1 MLDVRRLRLLRE
13 LAHRGT
19 IAAVAEV
26 LAYTPSAVSQ
36 QLAALER
43 EAGVALLQRT
53 GRSVTLTPAA
63 RTLVEHTDA
72 VLERLE
78 RASADLA
85 AARDGLAGPL
95 LIGAFPS
102 AARAILPAALAAL
115 VAAHPRLEPRVR
127 EIDPAAVAGA
137 LRTGEVDVAL
147 VHEYDFVVDPAEP
160 DLDTVA
166 VFDETMHLAAPRE
179 HSARRLN
186 PVPDEDDP
194 LRRWCDAPWIVAPPN
209 TRCGIMTLRA
219 CEAAGFT
226 PRVRHVV
233 DDFATVLALV
243 AIGDGVALVP
253 QLGISD
259 PGPDVALTPLPMRRR
274 TLAAARRGAGARPAI
289 AAFTDAMRREGATW
303 TARLRPSTPSS
314 APE

>member
-1 MLDVRRLRLLRE
+1 MLDVRRLRLLHE
-13 LAHRGT
+13 LSHRGT
-19 IAAVAEV
+19 IAAVAEA

-43 EAGVALLQRT
+43 EAGVALLHRT
-53 GRSVTLTPAA
+53 GRRVTLTPAA
-63 RTLVEHTDA
+63 RMLVEHTDA

-78 RASADLA
+78 RAAADLA

-95 LIGAFPS
+95 RIGAFPS
-102 AARAILPAALAAL
+102 AARAILPNALAAL
-115 VAAHPRLEPRVR
+115 ATAHPRLEPRIR
-127 EIDPAAVAGA
+127 EIDPAAVAGS

-147 VHEYDFVVDPAEP
+147 VHEYDFVIDPAEP
-160 DLDTVA
+160 GLDTVPL
-166 VFDETMHLAAPRE
+166 FDETMHLAAPR
-179 HSARRLN
+179 ALA
-186 PVPDEDDP
+186 PVPDEGHH
-194 LRRWCDAPWIVAPPN
+194 LRRWCDAPWIVASPN
-209 TRCGIMTLRA
+209 TRCGMMTVRA

-253 QLGISD
+253 QLGISG
-259 PGPDVALTPLPMRRR
+259 PGPHVTLTPLPMRRH
-274 TLAAARRGAGARPAI
+274 TLAATRRGASARPAI
-289 AAFTDAMRREGATW
+289 REFTDAMCREGAAW

-314 APE
+314 APV